1 MLNKAI
7 EIAARAHNGQLDKCG
22 ESYILHPLRVM
33 LSRKSEVE
41 RICAVLHDV
50 VEDTNIT
57 FNDLRKEGF
66 SDKIIEIL
74 DCLTRRNGEDY
85 ENYITRVL
93 NNEVACQI
101 KLADLADNM
110 DPNRIQCYTEKDIVR
125 IEKYR
130 RARERILG
138 SIKSY

>member
-7 EIAARAHNGQLDKCG
+7 VIATNAHEGQTDKCG
-22 ESYILHPLRVM
+22 EPYILHPLRVM

-41 RICAVLHDV
+41 RICGVLHDV
-50 VEDTNIT
+50 VEDTDIT
-57 FNDLRKEGF
+57 FDDLRKEGF
-66 SDKIIEIL
+66 SEDIIEIL
-74 DCLTRRNGEDY
+74 DCLTKRDGEEY

-101 KLADLADNM
+101 KLADLADNT
-110 DPNRIQCYTEKDIVR
+110 DPNRIQCYTEKDIAR

-130 RARERILG
+130 IAKERILG
-138 SIKSY
+138 SISDS